1 MRRYWTYIMSNPS
14 RTLYI
19 GVTGNLARRVQQHR
33 DGDVAGFTSR
43 YQMRKLVYAEEFSDV
58 WEALEREKQ
67 LKKWRRS
74 KKVALIEGLNPG
86 WKDLGEQGIL

>member
-1 MRRYWTYIMSNPS
+1 MPHYWIYILTNRS

-19 GVTGNLARRVQQHR
+19 GVTNNLPRRIHQHR
-33 DGDVAGFTSR
+33 VGTVPGFTRR
-43 YQMRKLVYAEEFSDV
+43 YNLKKLVYAEEFMNI

-74 KKVALIEGLNPG
+74 KKVALIERLNPL
-86 WKDLGEQGIL
+86 WKDLGEAGFL